1 MLQTSTNNRE
11 LLPEWCPQDAIML
24 VWPDEMTDWASCLD
38 DIRRTYIEMLRAI
51 TRFERVLLVCR
62 HIQEAQNV
70 ISPQL
75 SDEQKARIIWVE
87 APYNDTWARDTGP
100 LTLASQDDKTKLSLC
115 DYQFN
120 GWGKKFAAHLDTALN
135 ATLASQ
141 GVFAVPMLDHNDLVL
156 EGGSIETDGNGTVF
170 TTSCCLMAPNRNQPL
185 SEEQIGQ
192 RLKNDL
198 GMQRVVFLS
207 YGELQGDDTDGHID
221 TIVRCAPCST
231 LLYIKVDDA
240 ADPHHDGFA
249 ALEQQLRELRTLS
262 GEPYRLLPLPLPDA
276 IYDED
281 GERLPAT
288 YANFLVLND
297 AVIVPIYQQEA
308 KDQAALRTIA
318 EAFPGREVIGI
329 DSRVV
334 IRQHGSLHCLSMQLP
349 QGTLSTSI

>member
-1 MLQTSTNNRE
+1 
-11 LLPEWCPQDAIML
+11 ML

-51 TRFERVLLVCR
+51 THFERVLLVCR
-62 HIQEAQNV
+62 HIQEAQNI

-75 SDEQKARIIWVE
+75 SDEQKAHIMWVE

-231 LLYIKVDDA
+231 LLYIKVDDT

-308 KDQAALRTIA
+308 KDQAALHTIA

>member
-1 MLQTSTNNRE
+1 MVYTSTDNSQ

-38 DIRRTYIEMLRAI
+38 EIRSTYIDMLRAI

-62 HIQEAQNV
+62 HTQEAQNI
-70 ISPQL
+70 ISTQL
-75 SDEQKARIIWVE
+75 SAEQMARIIWVE

-100 LTLASQDDKTKLSLC
+100 LTLASQGNNTALTLC

-141 GVFAVPMLDHNDLVL
+141 EVFAVPMLDHNDLVL
-156 EGGSIETDGNGTVF
+156 EGGSIETDGDGTVF

-185 SEEQIGQ
+185 TEEQIGQ
-192 RLKNDL
+192 RLKDDL
-198 GMQRVVFLS
+198 GMKRVVFLRH
-207 YGELQGDDTDGHID
+207 GELQGDDTDGHID
-221 TIVRCAPCST
+221 TIVRCAPQST

-240 ADPHHDGFA
+240 SDPHHDSFE
-249 ALEQQLRELRTLS
+249 ALEQELRDLRTLS

-297 AVIVPIYQQEA
+297 AVIVPIYQQGA
-308 KDQAALRTIA
+308 KDQTALRTIA
-318 EAFPGREVIGI
+318 EAFPGRDVIGI

>member
-1 MLQTSTNNRE
+1 MVNTSTNNRA

-24 VWPDEMTDWASCLD
+24 VWPDEQTDWASYLD
-38 DIRRTYIEMLRAI
+38 AIRHTYIEMIQAI
-51 TRFERVLLVCR
+51 TRYERVLLVCR
-62 HIQEAQNV
+62 DKHSAHTHLAN
-70 ISPQL
+70 QL
-75 SDEQKARIIWVE
+75 SADQLARVIWVE

-100 LTLASQDDKTKLSLC
+100 LTMARQGTLSDLALC

-135 ATLASQ
+135 ATLSSQ
-141 GVFAVPMLDHNDLVL
+141 GYFTAPMIDHNDLVL
-156 EGGSIETDGNGTVF
+156 EGGSIETDGKGTLF
-170 TTSCCLMAPNRNQPL
+170 TTTCCLMAPHRNQPL
-185 SEEQIGQ
+185 SKEQIAT
-192 RLKNDL
+192 RLKDDL
-198 GMQRVVFLS
+198 GMAHVVFLNH
-207 YGELQGDDTDGHID
+207 GELQGDDTDGHID
-221 TIVRCAPCST
+221 TIVRCAPSST
-231 LLYIKVDDA
+231 LLYIKVTDA
-240 ADPHHDGFA
+240 ADPHFAPFA
-249 ALEQQLRELRTLS
+249 ALERELQELRTLE

-297 AVIVPIYQQEA
+297 AVLVPIYQQPA
-308 KDQAALRTIA
+308 KDQEALRTIA

-349 QGTLSTSI
+349 QGTLSSSL